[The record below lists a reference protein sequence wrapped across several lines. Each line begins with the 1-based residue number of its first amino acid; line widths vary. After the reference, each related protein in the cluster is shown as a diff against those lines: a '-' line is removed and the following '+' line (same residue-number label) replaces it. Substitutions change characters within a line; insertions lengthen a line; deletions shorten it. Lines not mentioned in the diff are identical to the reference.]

1 MRIFVAIFILLLGVN
16 LVYAQ
21 KFDYNWIA
29 GGSGVPYF
37 NTTCPCWV
45 GGTKF
50 NYNPPQVLLARDTI
64 GINFNRAN
72 ASISDSSGSLL
83 FYSNETQVY
92 NAQNNPVENG
102 DTLEWD
108 PLISWVNPG
117 FFTDGDPY
125 FMVFLTLPNP
135 QGRNLFDLFYFYI
148 DTINGGDVSPN
159 KLLRATVDM
168 NANNGLGQ
176 VTQKDIVVLNGFELD
191 ATVSAVKHA
200 NGRDWW
206 ICTNRNSTNCHEVL
220 YYNGS
225 DSLSVTEQ
233 CGGAVAPHDDFHACR
248 FSPDGNFYVTI
259 NDSGSVS
266 VFNFDRCGGILTL
279 KEQFILSEVADSD
292 QWWPTGME
300 FSADSRFLYI
310 FCQYRIFQYD
320 MTANPISSSKD
331 TIATYRGF
339 DGFFPIDYSWGQIG
353 PDGKI
358 YINNSDGGYVISVID
373 SPDGKGQ
380 ACNFRDHSIELPTY
394 IDAVPYYPNYRLGAL
409 AGSPCDTIPGLDGIA
424 GVSKEQTLRIYPN
437 PASDYTIVDYG
448 FTDWSKGG
456 VSLAVMNDLGQVV
469 YQQQLPM
476 YSGYQ
481 KIDISRF
488 ASGVYMAFIK
498 RGTGVVA
505 VARFVKSP

>member
-1 MRIFVAIFILLLGVN
+1 
-16 LVYAQ
+16 
-21 KFDYNWIA
+21 
-29 GGSGVPYF
+29 
-37 NTTCPCWV
+37 
-45 GGTKF
+45 
-50 NYNPPQVLLARDTI
+50 
-64 GINFNRAN
+64 
-72 ASISDSSGSLL
+72 
-83 FYSNETQVY
+83 
-92 NAQNNPVENG
+92 
-102 DTLEWD
+102 
-108 PLISWVNPG
+108 
-117 FFTDGDPY
+117 
-125 FMVFLTLPNP
+125 
-135 QGRNLFDLFYFYI
+135 
-148 DTINGGDVSPN
+148 
-159 KLLRATVDM
+159 
-168 NANNGLGQ
+168 
-176 VTQKDIVVLNGFELD
+176 
-191 ATVSAVKHA
+191 
-200 NGRDWW
+200 
-206 ICTNRNSTNCHEVL
+206 
-220 YYNGS
+220 
-225 DSLSVTEQ
+225 
-233 CGGAVAPHDDFHACR
+233 
-248 FSPDGNFYVTI
+248 
-259 NDSGSVS
+259 
-266 VFNFDRCGGILTL
+266 
-279 KEQFILSEVADSD
+279 
-292 QWWPTGME
+292 ME